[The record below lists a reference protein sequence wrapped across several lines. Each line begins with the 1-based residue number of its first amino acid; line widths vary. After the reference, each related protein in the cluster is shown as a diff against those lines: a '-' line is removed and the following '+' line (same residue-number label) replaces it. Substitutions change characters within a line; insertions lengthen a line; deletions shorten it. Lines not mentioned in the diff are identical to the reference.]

1 MKRPTPIPGLLAC
14 VGWLSAAVV
23 LTPFLLPPRPPY
35 RTCVAGVALVLFS
48 AALLAPRVAFVL
60 AMSAVS
66 LAGVSALLF
75 GAPEP
80 AMAGPIVL
88 AGFFA
93 GRALR
98 DIYQI
103 HAPPL
108 RAPLLPVW
116 RAFGVVSAVSALS
129 AYVGARSGYLLF
141 RGVPPPRIVNLLGED
156 ASQAIVGSLAALAA
170 LGVAVG
176 FHRAAAALGR
186 DAAGRRAI
194 DVALLAAALLPGL
207 VGLFQKLGVFPLW
220 RALRWQEWERA
231 QSTFT
236 DPSAAGVGVALLLA
250 PLLACAASSP
260 PLVRVLSGISVG
272 LLLLILADAGSRAG
286 LIGSLVAGSF
296 FVLWS
301 ATRLAV
307 ESRHGGSHRVAST
320 MLTLA
325 LVSAVAFG
333 IALSSPGRGSVRSV
347 LATRL
352 MATFR
357 TQPTPSETRGERV
370 LLYEGALA
378 LFREH
383 PVAGIGLGGFRT
395 EFPNVATE
403 VLLHPAK
410 STDHPPSLYLGTLV
424 ESGLAGAALL
434 LLVLLGTARGFGSA
448 LVFRGENLEDSL
460 RSLGAAA
467 AVLALLVVFL
477 FGSHIVYS
485 EIAALAGILTARLP
499 LSPDGRTSRM
509 LGALMPVFLAG
520 ALVLL
525 VGGIVARAY
534 ETRLPEAAFARSDTA
549 GLFSG
554 ESEGEGRRFRWTS
567 SAAAWRI
574 GGVQPERNEGGP
586 SRPAFS
592 PSRIFL
598 PVRNARP
605 DARPVS
611 LAIYWNDTLRG
622 RVVLP
627 AGGWRR
633 LTLPIDSPGVL
644 RIHLSTVFRPPFDP
658 RTLGIEVG
666 LEPVVAVRGPG

>member
-1 MKRPTPIPGLLAC
+1 
-14 VGWLSAAVV
+14 
-23 LTPFLLPPRPPY
+23 
-35 RTCVAGVALVLFS
+35 VALLLFA

-80 AMAGPIVL
+80 AIAAPIVL

-98 DIYQI
+98 DVYQI

-108 RAPLLPVW
+108 QAPLLPVW

-129 AYVGARSGYLLF
+129 AYVGARSGYFLL
-141 RGVPPPRIVNLLGED
+141 RGVPPPRMVNVFGED
-156 ASQAIVGSLAALAA
+156 ASQAIIGSLAVLAA

-176 FHRAAAALGR
+176 FHRAAAALGK

-194 DVALLAAALLPGL
+194 DVALVSAALLPGA

-220 RALRWQEWERA
+220 RAVRWQEWGRA

-236 DPSAAGVGVALLLA
+236 DPSSAGVGVALLLA
-250 PLLACAASSP
+250 PLLACAVSSP
-260 PLVRVLSGISVG
+260 PLVRVLSGVSVG
-272 LLLLILADAGSRAG
+272 LLLMILADAGSRAG
-286 LIGSLVAGSF
+286 LIGSVVAGSF

-307 ESRHGGSHRVAST
+307 EARHGGSHRVAST
-320 MLTLA
+320 VMTIA

-333 IALSSPGRGSVRSV
+333 IALSSPSWGSVRSA

-383 PVAGIGLGGFRT
+383 PVVGIGLGEFRI
-395 EFPNVATE
+395 EFPNVAAE
-403 VLLHPAK
+403 VLLHPTK
-410 STDHPPSLYLGTLV
+410 FTDHPPSLYLGTLV

-434 LLVLLGTARGFGSA
+434 LLVLLGTVRGLGSA
-448 LVFRGENLEDSL
+448 FAFRGEKLEDSL
-460 RSLGAAA
+460 RTAGGAA

-477 FGSHIVYS
+477 FGSHIVYP

-509 LGALMPVFLAG
+509 LGALMPVLLAG

-525 VGGIVARAY
+525 AGGIVARAY
-534 ETRLPEAAFARSDTA
+534 ETRLPEAAFARAETA
-549 GLFSG
+549 GLYG
-554 ESEGEGRRFRWTS
+554 AESEVAGRRFRWTS

-574 GGVQPERNEGGP
+574 GGGP
-586 SRPAFS
+586 RDPKDGLPKGSAFS
-592 PSRIFL
+592 PSRILL
-598 PVRNARP
+598 PIRNARP
-605 DARPVS
+605 DARPVT
-611 LAIYWNDTLRG
+611 LTIYWNDKLAG

-644 RIHLSTVFRPPFDP
+644 RIHLSTVFRPRFDP
-658 RTLGIEVG
+658 RSLGIEVG
-666 LEPVVAVRGPG
+666 LEPMVAARSPR